1 MNKLFIVGNLTRDP
15 ELRTTS
21 TGISVCTFTVAVN
34 RRRSGNSNPGQ
45 PEADFFRVSAWR
57 ALGENCQKYLAK
69 GRKVAVTG
77 VVSVSTY
84 QGNDGQTRASL
95 EVNADDVEFLS
106 PKGEGGAPAPDAGG
120 SSYSGQAAVPQGS
133 SYVQVDEEELPF

>member
-21 TGISVCTFTVAVN
+21 SGISVCSFTVAAN
-34 RRRSGNSNPGQ
+34 RRRSSNAPAGQ

-57 ALGENCQKYLAK
+57 ALGENCQRYLAK

-77 VVSVSTY
+77 SVSVSTY
-84 QGNDGQTRASL
+84 QGNDGMTRASL

-106 PKGEGGAPAPDAGG
+106 PKGEGGAPADMPSAGFAPAG
-120 SSYSGQAAVPQGS
+120 AVPQGS
-133 SYVQVDEEELPF
+133 SFVQVDEEELPF

>member
-15 ELRTTS
+15 ELRTPS
-21 TGISVCTFTVAVN
+21 SGISVCSFTVAVN
-34 RRRSGNSNPGQ
+34 RRRSSNAPAGQ

-57 ALGENCQKYLAK
+57 ALGENCQRYLAK

-77 VVSVSTY
+77 SVSVSTY
-84 QGNDGQTRASL
+84 QGNDGMTRASL

-106 PKGEGGAPAPDAGG
+106 PKGEGGAPADMPSAGFAPAG
-120 SSYSGQAAVPQGS
+120 AVPQGS
-133 SYVQVDEEELPF
+133 SFVQVDEEELPF